1 MTECID
7 IISNS
12 RTNSKTLQK
21 VALPME
27 ELALPSDGCWQ
38 VGIGLNHL
46 TTSDMPL
53 TPIDQTTNPRKKL
66 RIQAFDQAIEPR
78 LSPCIE
84 KLWVLI
90 TAVSSGTK
98 GSQRFIGALLPAPE
112 PDGIEMGITNH
123 VYSQHYV
130 SPQNKASFIIGTRP
144 GSHERQAEETARL
157 PSAQ

>member
-1 MTECID
+1 MAESID

-12 RTNSKTLQK
+12 RTNSKTLHK

-27 ELALPSDGCWQ
+27 KLALPSDGCGR

-46 TTSDMPL
+46 STGDMPL

-84 KLWVLI
+84 KLRVLI

-98 GSQRFIGALLPAPE
+98 GGQRLIGALLPAPE
-112 PDGIEMGITNH
+112 PNGIKVGITNH
-123 VYSQHYV
+123 VYGQH
-130 SPQNKASFIIGTRP
+130 
-144 GSHERQAEETARL
+144 
-157 PSAQ
+157 